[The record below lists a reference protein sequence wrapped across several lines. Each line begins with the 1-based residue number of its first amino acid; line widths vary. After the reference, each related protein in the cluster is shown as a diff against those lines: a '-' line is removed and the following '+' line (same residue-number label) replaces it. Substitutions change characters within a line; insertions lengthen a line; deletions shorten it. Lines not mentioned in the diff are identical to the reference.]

1 MSEDFSILTN
11 CRKRQYGSLNESSI
25 SDRLCHSH
33 NIGSGDTLTSI
44 AVQYGTTVQ
53 HLKLLNHLWTSD
65 ITNLKTIRVPASVN
79 TNYDNFDNN
88 EVIEMRSIKAN
99 RPVSGETASSEADY
113 WDPSY
118 YYKNLFARIE
128 RVKDAA
134 SSFLQ
139 NRRTPP
145 RNLNLV
151 SFGTSG
157 YKPNEGLSEELHLL
171 ARYGWSICTEAVLE
185 VPPLKRCPTDTQQN
199 PGQNQTDHGA
209 PPH

>member
-139 NRRTPP
+139 NRR
-145 RNLNLV
+145 
-151 SFGTSG
+151 
-157 YKPNEGLSEELHLL
+157 LSEVLSDTGL
-171 ARYGWSICTEAVLE
+171 APSSTPLDKHSSSAVASAE
-185 VPPLKRCPTDTQQN
+185 VMVKTSSSSSSSLDSHWRAS
-199 PGQNQTDHGA
+199 HS
-209 PPH
+209 